1 MPAFFDQVI
10 TVYGRKPVLEVL
22 EDTSLNCY
30 RLHFADSNK
39 PAPILREMEQI
50 ARRRGVEICTH
61 GKKELSR
68 ISRKGAQDQGVAVD
82 ILCPGFT
89 ILEDYLASPPPS
101 RTRPGRARRLLAVD
115 GLTNPQNA
123 GMLVRSAVAGGID
136 GILWPREG
144 NAALGPL
151 AVKASA
157 GTLFR
162 APLIRCKN
170 LADALRQC
178 QQQGHQVCILA
189 ADAPRSIYDQAG
201 KAGSRDT
208 IYVLGNE
215 SSGVSGEISELADT
229 ALSIPMHNGVESL
242 NVAVTAALIAYLER

>member
-22 EDTSLNCY
+22 QDVSLNCY

-50 ARRRGVEICTH
+50 ANSRGVEICTH

-89 ILEDYLASPPPS
+89 VLDDYLALP
-101 RTRPGRARRLLAVD
+101 RPARARRLLAVD

-162 APLIRCKN
+162 APLIRCKK

-178 QQQGHQVCILA
+178 QQQGHRVCILA
-189 ADAPRSIYDQAG
+189 ADAQHSIYDNAG
-201 KAGSRDT
+201 QVASEDT

-215 SSGVSGEISELADT
+215 SSGVSREISELADV

-242 NVAVTAALIAYLER
+242 NVAVTAALIAYLDR